1 MTEADDRLAK
11 YKSAMRG
18 PLLCDPP
25 EKVIPTLIDLLWDS
39 SSLMIP
45 TDDHVRFWIEV
56 LRSRDDAHLFEDFI
70 KDECMD
76 FLSI

>member
-1 MTEADDRLAK
+1 MTETDKKFAEYMD
-11 YKSAMRG
+11 AMRE
-18 PLLCDPP
+18 PLLNDPP
-25 EKVIPTLIDLLWDS
+25 GELIPILIDLLWDS

-76 FLSI
+76 FLST